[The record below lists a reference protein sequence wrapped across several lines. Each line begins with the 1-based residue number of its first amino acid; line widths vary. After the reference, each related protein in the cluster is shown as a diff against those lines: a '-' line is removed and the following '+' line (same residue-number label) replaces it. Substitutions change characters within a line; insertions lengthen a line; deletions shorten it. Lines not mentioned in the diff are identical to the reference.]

1 MRSPSRR
8 SGPGTAEIARTV
20 LAHAPLL
27 DVSATVESGGGVH
40 DEAVDVRGI
49 DDDGS
54 LVLLVGAEG
63 PLAENLSRDP
73 RSDDVCTVR
82 AALLSPI
89 PGPDRV
95 LHTVTVHGRL
105 ELAEDVEAALDT
117 VLRAHP
123 DRSAEVVLRP
133 DASALLRVRPLH
145 LELDGEL
152 VDPDAFAGAPTD
164 PIAPGSDAFVS
175 HLLHEHPAAVVEL
188 ALLLEPLV
196 LATARAI
203 APVRVDRHGLTLR
216 VDSLACSEYLRLDF
230 PAALRGPADLPAAM
244 RELQCRAAQVSD
256 CPAPIGECP

>member
-20 LAHAPLL
+20 LGHAPLL
-27 DVSATVESGGGVH
+27 DVGCGADVEV
-40 DEAVDVRGI
+40 VDVRGI
-49 DDDGS
+49 GDDGS

-63 PLAENLSRDP
+63 PLARRLCEDSRT
-73 RSDDVCTVR
+73 DDVCTVR

-89 PGPDRV
+89 AGPDRV
-95 LHTVTVHGRL
+95 LHTLTLHGRL
-105 ELAEDVEAALDT
+105 EPAAEVEPALDA
-117 VLRAHP
+117 VLRSHP

-152 VDPDAFAGAPTD
+152 VDPAALAEAPDD
-164 PIAPGSDAFVS
+164 PIAHGSDEFVS
-175 HLLHEHPAAVVEL
+175 HLLHDHPDAVVRL
-188 ALLLEPLV
+188 ALLLRPVV

-216 VDSLACSEYLRLDF
+216 VDSPVCSEYLRLDF
-230 PAALRGPADLPAAM
+230 PAALRGPADLPAAI
-244 RELQCRAAQVSD
+244 RELRRRAAQVSA
-256 CPAPIGECP
+256 CPISPDAIKERP